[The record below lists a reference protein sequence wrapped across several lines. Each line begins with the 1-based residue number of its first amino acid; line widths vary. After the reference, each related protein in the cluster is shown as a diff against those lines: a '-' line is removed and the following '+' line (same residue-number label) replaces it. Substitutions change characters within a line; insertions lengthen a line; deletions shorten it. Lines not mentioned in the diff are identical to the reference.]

1 MNRPA
6 LALALVLSFAVSA
19 SAQTRFGIGYGASG
33 DGSCPVAAQ
42 TLVLEFS
49 GQSDT
54 YDVAGRTRI
63 APSGGDCRVRSQS
76 YAFSAERFWDAGWVD
91 LALEAGAKRQTLFS
105 RYDIENP
112 RRRGHPLLR
121 PDGQPAFT
129 ANLPVGSP
137 TVYAAVI
144 GVSRAVG
151 DARVGLGANLAP
163 VRWTFHDRGPTV
175 RLSGGYD
182 LGPIGADF
190 ALDHGA
196 DQFGEAS
203 VSYRA
208 PFSRSY
214 RGLDDVVMSGV
225 YRWGLGA
232 IAPWGDASQAF
243 SHDSFIR
250 SGADAQDHSWQF
262 NLTFGLSR

>member
-1 MNRPA
+1 MNRLA
-6 LALALVLSFAVSA
+6 LALALVLSFTVSA
-19 SAQTRFGIGYGASG
+19 SAQTRFGIGYGASD
-33 DGSCPVAAQ
+33 DGSCPVASQ

-49 GQSDT
+49 DQSAA
-54 YDVAGRTRI
+54 YDVNGRARI

-76 YAFSAERFWDAGWVD
+76 YTFSAERFWGMGHAD
-91 LALEAGAKRQTLFS
+91 LAVEVGAQRQSLFS
-105 RYDIENP
+105 SYDIENP
-112 RRRGHPLLR
+112 HMRGFPLLR
-121 PDGQPAFT
+121 PDGQPVFT
-129 ANLPVGSP
+129 ANLPVGNP
-137 TVYAAVI
+137 TVYTAAI
-144 GVSRAVG
+144 GISRAVG
-151 DARVGLGANLAP
+151 NARLGLGANLAP

-203 VSYRA
+203 ISYRV
-208 PFSRSY
+208 PFSPD

-243 SHDSFIR
+243 SHDSFIH
-250 SGADAQDHSWQF
+250 SGAGAQDHSWQF